1 MSGTE
6 IDEPEGSMVPVAEC
20 LEDLIVLSSEFCG
33 VWILAEGRAH
43 EDDESFDVHAIGD
56 FDESGHLFIGRA
68 SWDAVEVTVQIPD
81 HGFLGVAGV
90 GEWITW
96 QFTTSVG
103 GGPVVSCR
111 FEIPIVGEWVKS
123 LRCGVSYLLR
133 VC

>member
-68 SWDAVEVTVQIPD
+68 SWDAVEVYSADPRSWLF
-81 HGFLGVAGV
+81 GGGC
-90 GEWITW
+90 
-96 QFTTSVG
+96 VG
-103 GGPVVSCR
+103 G
-111 FEIPIVGEWVKS
+111 VGEWVKS